1 MTSDRID
8 RFQAASRNLQLQPL
22 LTDED
27 RQRFMVDYGSECI
40 DILEQKI
47 LVCDENTNQFVFA
60 GHRGCGKSTLLCDFA
75 QQMEGQ
81 FFTVFFSIS
90 DLIQMKEIS
99 HINILFAIALKM
111 MEKAE
116 RDDVKIAD
124 DKKQAFFD
132 WFKERTKTETVGV
145 SGQMSAGINLFEVIK
160 SKLSTEQSTKEE
172 IKTKFTQNFRDL
184 IDTLNAIATEIKLA
198 TKLEILVIVDDLDKA
213 DLAQIDDIFQ
223 KNLKALLQPKFIIIY
238 TVPIAT
244 IRDGKLKKY
253 IEDETSNRIFVMPV
267 LKLYP
272 MGESR
277 KPDGKPNSNAIEI
290 LQSVLTRRIDPDLF
304 EAGIEEQISL
314 IIGGVLREVMRITK
328 ECCDLILVKL
338 RQQMRRKQNV
348 DDLKIDQGILAEAL
362 DNIRNDMKITLSK
375 SDRQILL
382 ETYKN
387 YTPDDPK
394 NQEFL
399 DLLHNLIAI
408 EYRNRESWYDVHPLI
423 VEQLKIEKLIDPP
436 QSPL

>member
-1 MTSDRID
+1 MASDRID
-8 RFQAASRNLQLQPL
+8 KFQAASRNLQLQPL
-22 LTDED
+22 LGVEE
-27 RQRFMVDYGSECI
+27 RQRFMVDYGSDCI
-40 DILEQKI
+40 DMLEQKV

-75 QQMEGQ
+75 RKMEGQ

-90 DLIQMKEIS
+90 DLIQMNEIS

-116 RDDVKIAD
+116 RDHVQIAD

-132 WFKERTKTETVGV
+132 WFKERTKTETVGIK
-145 SGQMSAGINLFEVIK
+145 GEMSLGINLFDVIK
-160 SKLSTEQSTKEE
+160 SKLSTEQGTKLE
-172 IKTKFTQNFRDL
+172 IKERFTQNFRDL

-198 TKLEILVIVDDLDKA
+198 TKLEILVVVDDLDKS
-213 DLAQIDDIFQ
+213 DLSQIDDIFQ

-244 IRDGKLKKY
+244 IRDGNLKKY

-277 KPDGKPNSNAIEI
+277 KPDGKPNAVAMEI

-304 EAGIEEQISL
+304 EAGIEEKIALNS
-314 IIGGVLREVMRITK
+314 GGVLREVMRITK

-338 RQQMRRKQNV
+338 RQQMRRNQNI
-348 DDLKIDQGILAEAL
+348 DDLKIDQGILNEAL

-375 SDRQILL
+375 GDRHILL

-394 NQEFL
+394 NQDFL

-423 VEQLKIEKLIDPP
+423 VEQLKIEKLI
-436 QSPL
+436 

>member
-1 MTSDRID
+1 MASDRID
-8 RFQAASRNLQLQPL
+8 KFQAASRNLQLQPL
-22 LTDED
+22 LGLEE
-27 RQRFMVDYGSECI
+27 RQRFMVDYGSDCI
-40 DILEQKI
+40 DMLEQKV

-75 QQMEGQ
+75 RKMEGQ

-90 DLIQMKEIS
+90 DLIQMNEIS

-116 RDDVKIAD
+116 RDHV
-124 DKKQAFFD
+124 Q
-132 WFKERTKTETVGV
+132 
-145 SGQMSAGINLFEVIK
+145 
-160 SKLSTEQSTKEE
+160 
-172 IKTKFTQNFRDL
+172 
-184 IDTLNAIATEIKLA
+184 
-198 TKLEILVIVDDLDKA
+198 
-213 DLAQIDDIFQ
+213 
-223 KNLKALLQPKFIIIY
+223 
-238 TVPIAT
+238 IAT
-244 IRDGKLKKY
+244 IRDGNLKKY

-277 KPDGKPNSNAIEI
+277 KPDGKPNAVAMEI

-304 EAGIEEQISL
+304 EAGIEEKIALNS
-314 IIGGVLREVMRITK
+314 GGVLREVMRITK

-338 RQQMRRKQNV
+338 RQQMRRNQNI
-348 DDLKIDQGILAEAL
+348 DDLKIDQGILNEAL

-375 SDRQILL
+375 GDRHILL

-394 NQEFL
+394 NQDFL

-423 VEQLKIEKLIDPP
+423 VEQLKIEKLI
-436 QSPL
+436 

>member
-1 MTSDRID
+1 MASDRID
-8 RFQAASRNLQLQPL
+8 KFQAASRNLQLQPL
-22 LTDED
+22 LGVEE
-27 RQRFMVDYGSECI
+27 RQRFMVDYGSDCI
-40 DILEQKI
+40 DMLEQKV

-75 QQMEGQ
+75 RKMEGQ
-81 FFTVFFSIS
+81 FFTVFFSTS
-90 DLIQMKEIS
+90 DLIQMNEIS

-116 RDDVKIAD
+116 RDHVQIAD

-132 WFKERTKTETVGV
+132 WFKERTKTETVGIK
-145 SGQMSAGINLFEVIK
+145 GEMSLGINLFDVIK
-160 SKLSTEQSTKEE
+160 SKLSTEQGTKLE
-172 IKTKFTQNFRDL
+172 IKERFTQNFRDL

-198 TKLEILVIVDDLDKA
+198 TKLEILVVVDDLDKS
-213 DLAQIDDIFQ
+213 DLSQIDDIFQ

-244 IRDGKLKKY
+244 IRDGNLKKY

-277 KPDGKPNSNAIEI
+277 KPDGKPNAVAMEI

-304 EAGIEEQISL
+304 EAGIEEKIALNS
-314 IIGGVLREVMRITK
+314 GGVLREVMRITK

-338 RQQMRRKQNV
+338 RQQMRRNQNI
-348 DDLKIDQGILAEAL
+348 DDLKIDQGILNEAL

-375 SDRQILL
+375 GDRHILL

-394 NQEFL
+394 NQDFL

-423 VEQLKIEKLIDPP
+423 VEQLKIEGLIP
-436 QSPL
+436 

>member
-1 MTSDRID
+1 MASDRID
-8 RFQAASRNLQLQPL
+8 KFQAASRNLQLQPL
-22 LTDED
+22 LGVEE
-27 RQRFMVDYGSECI
+27 RQRFMVDYGSDCI
-40 DILEQKI
+40 DMLEQKV

-75 QQMEGQ
+75 RKMEGQ

-90 DLIQMKEIS
+90 DLIQMNEIS

-116 RDDVKIAD
+116 RDHVQIAD

-132 WFKERTKTETVGV
+132 WFKERTKTETVGIK
-145 SGQMSAGINLFEVIK
+145 GEMSLGINLFDVIK
-160 SKLSTEQSTKEE
+160 SKLSTEQGTKLE
-172 IKTKFTQNFRDL
+172 IKERFTQNFRDL

-198 TKLEILVIVDDLDKA
+198 TKLEILVVVDDLDKS
-213 DLAQIDDIFQ
+213 DLSQIDDIFQ

-244 IRDGKLKKY
+244 IRDGNLKKY

-277 KPDGKPNSNAIEI
+277 KPDGKPNAVAMEI

-304 EAGIEEQISL
+304 EAGIEEKIALNS
-314 IIGGVLREVMRITK
+314 GGVLREVMRITK

-338 RQQMRRKQNV
+338 RQQMRRNQNI
-348 DDLKIDQGILAEAL
+348 DDLKIDQGILNEAL

-375 SDRQILL
+375 GDRHILL

-394 NQEFL
+394 NQDFL

-408 EYRNRESWYDVHPLI
+408 KYRNRESWYDVHPLI
-423 VEQLKIEKLIDPP
+423 VEQLKIEKLI
-436 QSPL
+436 

>member
-1 MTSDRID
+1 MASDRID
-8 RFQAASRNLQLQPL
+8 KFQAASRNLQLQPL
-22 LTDED
+22 LGLEE
-27 RQRFMVDYGSECI
+27 RQRFMVDYGSDCI
-40 DILEQKI
+40 DMLEQKV

-75 QQMEGQ
+75 RKMEGQ

-90 DLIQMKEIS
+90 DLIQMNEIS

-116 RDDVKIAD
+116 RDNVQIAD

-132 WFKERTKTETVGV
+132 WFKERTKTETVGIKGEV
-145 SGQMSAGINLFEVIK
+145 SLGINLFDVIK
-160 SKLSTEQSTKEE
+160 SKLSTEQGTKLE
-172 IKTKFTQNFRDL
+172 IKERFTQNFRDL

-198 TKLEILVIVDDLDKA
+198 TKLEILVGVDDLDKS
-213 DLAQIDDIFQ
+213 DLSQIDDIFQ

-277 KPDGKPNSNAIEI
+277 KLDGKPNPNAIEI

-304 EAGIEEQISL
+304 EAGIEEQIALNS
-314 IIGGVLREVMRITK
+314 GGVLREVMRITK

-338 RQQMRRKQNV
+338 RQQMRRKQNIEN
-348 DDLKIDQGILAEAL
+348 LKIDRAILAEAL

-375 SDRQILL
+375 TDRQILL

-394 NQEFL
+394 DQDFL

-423 VEQLKIEKLIDPP
+423 VEQLKIEGLIP
-436 QSPL
+436 

>member
-1 MTSDRID
+1 MASDRID
-8 RFQAASRNLQLQPL
+8 KFQAASRNLQLQPL
-22 LTDED
+22 LGVEE
-27 RQRFMVDYGSECI
+27 RQRFMVDYGSDCI
-40 DILEQKI
+40 DMLEQKV

-75 QQMEGQ
+75 RKMEGQ

-90 DLIQMKEIS
+90 DLIQMNEIS

-116 RDDVKIAD
+116 RDHVQIAD

-132 WFKERTKTETVGV
+132 WFKERTKTETVGIK
-145 SGQMSAGINLFEVIK
+145 GEMSLGINLFDVIK
-160 SKLSTEQSTKEE
+160 SKLSTEQGTKLE
-172 IKTKFTQNFRDL
+172 IKERFTQNFRDL

-198 TKLEILVIVDDLDKA
+198 TKLEILVVVDDLDKS
-213 DLAQIDDIFQ
+213 DLSQIDDIFQ

-244 IRDGKLKKY
+244 IRDGNLKKY

-277 KPDGKPNSNAIEI
+277 KPDGKPNAVAMEI

-304 EAGIEEQISL
+304 EAGIEEKIALNS
-314 IIGGVLREVMRITK
+314 GGVLREVMRITK

-338 RQQMRRKQNV
+338 RQQMRRNQNI
-348 DDLKIDQGILAEAL
+348 DDLKIDQGILNEAL

-375 SDRQILL
+375 GDRHILL

-394 NQEFL
+394 NQDFL

-423 VEQLKIEKLIDPP
+423 VEQLKIEGLIP
-436 QSPL
+436 